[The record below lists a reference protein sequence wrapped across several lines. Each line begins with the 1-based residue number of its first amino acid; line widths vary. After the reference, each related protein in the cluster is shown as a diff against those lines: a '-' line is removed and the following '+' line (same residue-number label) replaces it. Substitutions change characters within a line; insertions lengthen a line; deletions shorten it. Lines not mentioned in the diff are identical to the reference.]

1 MHKIQLKNVDKTKNR
16 TLNRLKNYLCFAFL
30 LSSFCAFAA
39 PQALL
44 QGRWVGSLTTNG
56 SLLNVG
62 IIVDVFLSQPNNTR
76 EFPRL
81 ESIVRLSLGGPLG
94 IERTTA
100 HYTSVQYNYETGDLT
115 LDEEGAPFILQALV
129 KSKTNVEGKFTD
141 KLTGKTG
148 NFKLVFGDA
157 LPSSGEP
164 CEPDEPCDPPDNPKT
179 RLPTSGFLP
188 TLAGI
193 YSGTC
198 NENESSR
205 LEILGLRNNNSTSAQ
220 EFPAST
226 NWNVR
231 LGLQN
236 RGQCDTNSKSYC
248 VAKFWNNVD
257 FSFMSSSL
265 TLQSNESADQC
276 IYGPEGQLEC
286 KIRMGTTESICKFS
300 PEKSIPA
307 LLEPQQKSFQLKPS
321 TADLVSLPA
330 IGQDNSLLT
339 NALNGTFVGYIFVE
353 SQQKYQPVQFASVST
368 MSTDNPHN
376 EPNVFVS
383 GSLQLLNSG
392 LTPDLRFPIERRTF
406 FPSPGFTLRSEK
418 SDLFLVISKWTSGYL
433 AGTAYSQSSGRLGA
447 FELLKNATIQ
457 SVSLPNLAKNLSG
470 AYESKGNN
478 RSWHLELLST
488 PFLNDL
494 TSAHKIS
501 GSAQILIPGSPFPR
515 FAIQTGLAE
524 TFEGQIGITVKES
537 SGSERSFIG
546 TIMPNGDLNLRI
558 GSSGNFGSQM
568 PTADRILFTKLSEF
582 NAE

>member
-1 MHKIQLKNVDKTKNR
+1 MHNIQLKNYNKTINR
-16 TLNRLKNYLCFAFL
+16 IINYLCFVSL
-30 LSSFCAFAA
+30 ISSFCAFAA

-44 QGRWVGSLTTNG
+44 QGRWVGSVTPMG
-56 SLLNVG
+56 SQLNIG

-81 ESIVRLSLGGPLG
+81 ESIVRLALGGPLG
-94 IERTTA
+94 IERTTV

-115 LDEEGAPFILQALV
+115 LDEEGAPFILRALV
-129 KSKTNVEGKFTD
+129 KSKTNVEGQFTD

-148 NFKLVFGDA
+148 SFNLVFGDA

-164 CEPDEPCDPPDNPKT
+164 CEPGEQCEPPDNPKT

-188 TLAGI
+188 TLAGN
-193 YSGTC
+193 YLGTC

-205 LEILGLRNNNSTSAQ
+205 LEILGLRNNNSDSAQ

-236 RGQCDTNSKSYC
+236 RGQCDSSSKSYC

-257 FSFMSSSL
+257 FSFMSSRL
-265 TLQSNESADQC
+265 NLQSNESADQC
-276 IYGPEGQLEC
+276 VYGPAGQLEC
-286 KIRMGTTESICKFS
+286 KIRMGTAESICKFN
-300 PEKSIPA
+300 PEKSFPA
-307 LLEPQQKSFQLKPS
+307 LFEPQQKSFELKPS
-321 TADLVSLPA
+321 AADLVSLPA
-330 IGQDNSLLT
+330 IGQDNSLLA

-353 SQQKYQPVQFASVST
+353 SQLQYQPVQFTSVSSV
-368 MSTDNPHN
+368 STDNPHN

-383 GSLQLLNSG
+383 GSLQLLNPSPS
-392 LTPDLRFPIERRTF
+392 PDLRFPIERRTF
-406 FPSPGFTLRSEK
+406 FPSPGFALRSEK
-418 SDLFLVISKWTSGYL
+418 SDLFLVISKWTSGYV
-433 AGTAYSQSSGRLGA
+433 AGTAYSQSSGRVGA
-447 FELLKNATIQ
+447 FELLKNATLQ
-457 SVSLPNLAKNLSG
+457 SISMPSLAKNLSG
-470 AYESKGNN
+470 AYESKGNS

-488 PFLNDL
+488 PFLNNL

-515 FAIQTGLAE
+515 FAIQSGLAE
-524 TFEGQIGITVKES
+524 IFEGYIGISVKES
-537 SGSERSFIG
+537 SGSERSFVG
-546 TIMPNGDLNLRI
+546 TTMPNGDLNLRI

-582 NAE
+582 KAE